1 MNPAADDQVSD
12 ALTGEA
18 LRAPFPWFAPNAT
31 MSALL
36 FWYHEGRLLEKWLAA
51 NEKNEKDQEV
61 IR

>member
-1 MNPAADDQVSD
+1 MSAHHAAV
-12 ALTGEA
+12 LG
-18 LRAPFPWFAPNAT
+18 APFPWVAPNAT

-36 FWYHEGRLLEKWLAA
+36 SWYHEGRLLEKWLAA